1 MIWGLGFYIFDPDRK
16 DAEFDNHE
24 EYAYHVLI
32 KQVSIFG
39 PVPASYL
46 ELFTKDDERLGLLG
60 EIITYIQEKNKAKP
74 FLIIKDKELTEGDR
88 TFLLKIM
95 KLDPRDRP
103 TAKQLLQDS
112 WFHEL

>member
-1 MIWGLGFYIFDPDRK
+1 M
-16 DAEFDNHE
+16 
-24 EYAYHVLI
+24 LI

-46 ELFTKDDERLGLLG
+46 ELFTEDDWRLGLLG
-60 EIITYIQEKNKAKP
+60 QIITYIQEKNKAKP
-74 FLIIKDKELTEGDR
+74 FSMIKDKDLTEGDR

-103 TAKQLLQDS
+103 TAKELLQDS